1 MITRIWP
8 AGEAAELTDAD
19 IDALYAPADRSATH
33 LRVNFVSSADG
44 AVSVEGESAG
54 LSSGADKRVFKI
66 LRKLCDVLLTGAG
79 TVRREGYEDLR
90 LDEGRVAWRRAHGLP
105 DHPVM
110 AVVSASLDLDPRAP
124 IFTRAPVRAL
134 VLTCGNAPE
143 EKRLALA
150 EHADVLVCGESTV
163 DFALAVRALAERGL
177 TQILCE
183 GGPHIL
189 GELTAADLVDELD
202 LTLSPMLA
210 GAGAGRITA
219 GPHSPVRRMAL
230 AHALQSE
237 DNLILRYVRSV
248 AAG

>member
-8 AGEAAELTDAD
+8 AGEAAELADTD
-19 IDALYAPADRSATH
+19 IDALYAPAHRSRTH

-44 AVSVEGESAG
+44 AVTVEGESAG
-54 LSSGADKRVFKI
+54 LSGGADKRVFKI
-66 LRKLCDVLLTGAG
+66 LRKLCDVLMTGAG
-79 TVRREGYEDLR
+79 TIRREGYEDLR
-90 LDEGRVAWRRAHGLP
+90 LDEARVAWRREHGLP

-110 AVVSASLDLDPRAP
+110 AVVSGSLDLDPRAP
-124 IFTRAPVRAL
+124 IFTRAPVRAI
-134 VLTCGNAPE
+134 VLTCASASE
-143 EKRLALA
+143 ERRRAMS

-163 DFALAVRALAERGL
+163 DFPTAVRALAERGL

-202 LTLSPMLA
+202 LTVSPMLA

-219 GPHSPVRRMAL
+219 GPHSPVRRMTL
-230 AHALQSE
+230 AHALQAE

-248 AAG
+248 AG